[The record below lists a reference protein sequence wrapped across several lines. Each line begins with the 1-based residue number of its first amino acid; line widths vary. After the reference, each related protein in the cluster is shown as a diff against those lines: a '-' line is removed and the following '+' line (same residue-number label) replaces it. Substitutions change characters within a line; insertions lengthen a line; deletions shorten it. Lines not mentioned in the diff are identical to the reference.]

1 MLRVRK
7 GKKHIEVQ
15 DGSVEVIGEEKSM
28 KWMEKGN
35 ISNFGLMQLNLE
47 VQTPQMSMDL
57 KFLCSLILLQHFC
70 WFLFLEPAGFPSIG
84 MIRDD

>member
-28 KWMEKGN
+28 KYIKFRSDAVELGSSN
-35 ISNFGLMQLNLE
+35 TSNVNGSEISMFIDIAS
-47 VQTPQMSMDL
+47 T
-57 KFLCSLILLQHFC
+57 FLLVSV
-70 WFLFLEPAGFPSIG
+70 S
-84 MIRDD
+84 